1 MKRLYI
7 SIILSLIVQLL
18 LANHPINKSVKIE
31 VSQDAVDECRV
42 IVQENRIY
50 TERWDTLAQPIF
62 WRTAMNLTKD
72 SGIINIGSTRQILE
86 LVSIDDWSDHSDEWK
101 QAYRD
106 SIRDYHCLPA
116 DEHIYMTSGKSHF
129 YHFED
134 VLPAIDK
141 AVQIFE
147 AESTDPFY
155 AQAILLIESPG
166 KPKKS
171 PVGAYGSFQLM
182 KSVARSMGLTVNST
196 VDERKDFDKCA
207 VGAAKLI
214 RTVCIPEANK
224 ILAANH
230 IDYSEDDLWYKLL
243 VLHVYHA
250 GAYNVGKAIKCVPED
265 LRCGNDIITELWK
278 VECGSF
284 RNASQNYS
292 QVALASLIELESV
305 IYSNCENIEP
315 LAEASR

>member
-1 MKRLYI
+1 MQRLFYTLFI
-7 SIILSLIVQLL
+7 AFLPLFLC
-18 LANHPINKSVKIE
+18 AFYPINGSVKVE
-31 VSQDAVDECRV
+31 VTEANADQCMVM
-42 IVQENRIY
+42 VQENSIY
-50 TERWDTLAQPIF
+50 TERWDTLAQPVF
-62 WRTAMNLTKD
+62 WRTVMNLGKD
-72 SGIINIGSTRQILE
+72 SGVINIGSTRQILKTI
-86 LVSIDDWSDHSDEWK
+86 SIAKWNEQTPEQK
-101 QAYRD
+101 QAFRD
-106 SIRDYHCLPA
+106 SVKKYYHLPA

-141 AVQIFE
+141 AIQIFE
-147 AESTDPFY
+147 ADSTDPFY

-182 KSVARSMGLTVNST
+182 KGVAIAMGLTVNNT
-196 VDERKDFDKCA
+196 VDDRKDFDKCA
-207 VGAAKLI
+207 HGAAKLL

-224 ILAANH
+224 TLAANN
-230 IDYSEDDLWYKLL
+230 IDYSEDNLWYKLL

-250 GAYNVGKAIKCVPED
+250 GAYNVGKAIRCIPED
-265 LRCGNDIITELWK
+265 VRCGNDIITELWK

-292 QVALASLIELESV
+292 QVALASLIELESIV
-305 IYSNCENIEP
+305 YSNCENIEP
-315 LAEASR
+315 LAYN